1 MAKCWKLRSKKCT
14 RLKNGSENHFL
25 YPAIRDAG
33 QSAGKTLKKNTMSNQ
48 DWLNKVPLAWGHYL
62 AGFTDGEGSFNVSL
76 RKREDHLMKWQV
88 VLTFNVS
95 QKESYILSQL
105 KKYLGCGR
113 IQQRMDGLH
122 MYVCSNPLSIQER
135 VIPFFRKFNLRS
147 QQKKNNFSIFCQIA
161 EKVFN
166 KEHLTHQ
173 GLEEIIRIRE
183 RLNEG
188 KGRKRKYELSD
199 FQQSQKEYPQ
209 RLYAKP
215 RKFRKEFSADD
226 IVRSHGQP

>member
-1 MAKCWKLRSKKCT
+1 M
-14 RLKNGSENHFL
+14 N
-25 YPAIRDAG
+25 
-33 QSAGKTLKKNTMSNQ
+33 NQ
-48 DWLNKVPLAWGHYL
+48 KWLSMVPLEWGNYL

-113 IQQRMDGLH
+113 IQQRADGLH

-135 VIPFFRKFNLRS
+135 IIPFFTKFILRS
-147 QQKKNNFSIFCQIA
+147 QQKKKNFSIFCQIA
-161 EKVFN
+161 EKVFR
-166 KEHLTHQ
+166 KEHLTSS
-173 GLEEIIRIRE
+173 GLEEIIKLRE
-183 RLNEG
+183 GLNEG

-199 FQQSQKEYPQ
+199 FRESQEYPQ

-215 RKFRKEFSADD
+215 RKFRKEFSA
-226 IVRSHGQP
+226 R

>member
-1 MAKCWKLRSKKCT
+1 
-14 RLKNGSENHFL
+14 
-25 YPAIRDAG
+25 
-33 QSAGKTLKKNTMSNQ
+33 MSNQ
-48 DWLNKVPLAWGHYL
+48 NWLNKIPLEWGHYIS
-62 AGFTDGEGSFNVSL
+62 GFTDGEGSFNVSL
-76 RKREDHLMKWQV
+76 RKREDHSMKWQV

-113 IQQRMDGLH
+113 IQQRQDGLH

-135 VIPFFRKFNLRS
+135 IIPFFRKFNLRS

-161 EKVFN
+161 YKVFN
-166 KEHLTHQ
+166 KEHLTPE
-173 GLEEIIRIRE
+173 GLEEIVKIRE

-188 KGRKRKYELSD
+188 RGRKRKYELSD
-199 FQQSQKEYPQ
+199 FQDSREEYPQ

-215 RKFRKEFSADD
+215 RKFRKEFSTDD